1 MRVSLR
7 KRKIANGRSSLYL
20 EVYHNGKASYEFLK
34 LYIEKPTTAEKRKQ
48 NKHTMKLA
56 KTLQAKR
63 QVELQDGT
71 FGVRTTN
78 HIEDDFIKYFEKL
91 TERRRENGVNF
102 SHWWSTFQQLRK
114 YQKTKLRFS
123 DVDEDWLKDF
133 KVYLVNHFNQNTA
146 HTYFNKIKAA
156 LHQASREKLIYH
168 NPALSVTSPKIL
180 DSKKEFLTIEEVR
193 KLSQTKCRCEVLKKA
208 FLFSCL
214 TGLRWSD
221 VNKLVW
227 KQISYDKDVGYSLF
241 VKQQKTKQQ
250 ITLPL
255 TQQAIDLIGWR
266 EDIEDLEERVFKGLN
281 YSSEMNIR
289 LCQWVLKAGIT
300 KHITF
305 HCARHTHAT
314 LLLAN
319 GTDIYTVSKLLGHRE
334 VRTTQIYAK
343 VMDESKR
350 KAVDKLPEI

>member
-7 KRKIANGRSSLYL
+7 KRTLSKGRSSLYL
-20 EVYHNGKASYEFLK
+20 EIYHNGKVSYEFLK
-34 LYIEKPTTAEKRKQ
+34 LYVVKPTTAEKRKQ
-48 NKHTMKLA
+48 NNHTMKLA

-78 HIEDDFIKYFEKL
+78 NIEDDFIKYIEQL
-91 TERRRENGVNF
+91 TNQRRENGINF
-102 SHWWSTFQQLRK
+102 NQWECTLKQVKKF
-114 YQKTKLRFS
+114 QKTKLRFS
-123 DVDEDWLKDF
+123 DVDEHWLNNF
-133 KVYLVNHFNQNTA
+133 KSFLVKNVHQNTA
-146 HTYFNKIKAA
+146 HTYFNKIKAC

-168 NPALSVTSPKIL
+168 NPALNVTSPKIL
-180 DSKKEFLTIEEVR
+180 DSKREFLTIEEVR
-193 KLSQTKCRCEVLKKA
+193 KLSQTPCRCEVLKKA

-227 KQISYDKDVGYSLF
+227 RQISHTEQQGYSLF
-241 VKQQKTKQQ
+241 VRQQKTQQQ

-255 TQQAIDLIGWR
+255 TQQSIDLIGWN
-266 EDIEDLEERVFKGLN
+266 EDIEDIEQRVFKGLR

-334 VRTTQIYAK
+334 VRITQVYAK

-350 KAVDKLPEI
+350 KAVNQLPEI

>member
-7 KRKIANGRSSLYL
+7 KRTLSNGRKSLYL
-20 EVYHNGKASYEFLK
+20 EIYHNGKVSYEFLK
-34 LYIEKPTTAEKRKQ
+34 LYIEKPTSTEKRQQ
-48 NKHTMKLA
+48 NRNTLKLA
-56 KTLQAKR
+56 NTLKAKR

-71 FGVRTTN
+71 YGVRTQSN
-78 HIEDDFIKYFEKL
+78 VENDFIKYFENL
-91 TERRRENGVNF
+91 TNKRKENGINYG
-102 SHWWSTFQQLRK
+102 HWWSTLKHIKLFTNRK
-114 YQKTKLRFS
+114 LTFT
-123 DVDEDWLKDF
+123 DVDIDWLKNF
-133 KVYLVNHFNQNTA
+133 KIYLVNTLNQNTA
-146 HTYFNKIKAA
+146 FTYFNKVKAA

-168 NPALSVTSPKIL
+168 NPALDVKSPKHI
-180 DSKKEFLTIEEVR
+180 DSKREFLTIEEVR
-193 KLSQTKCRCEVLKKA
+193 KLAQTECKSEVLKRA

-221 VNKLVW
+221 VNKLMW
-227 KQISYDKDVGYSLF
+227 KQITYEKDKGYSLF
-241 VKQQKTKQQ
+241 VKQQKTKQN
-250 ITLPL
+250 IIIPL
-255 TQQAIDLIGWR
+255 TQQSIDLIGWKD
-266 EDIEDLEERVFKGLN
+266 EYKNSDKRVFIGLN
-281 YSSEMNIR
+281 YSSEMNIKI
-289 LCQWVLKAGIT
+289 CQWVLKAGIT